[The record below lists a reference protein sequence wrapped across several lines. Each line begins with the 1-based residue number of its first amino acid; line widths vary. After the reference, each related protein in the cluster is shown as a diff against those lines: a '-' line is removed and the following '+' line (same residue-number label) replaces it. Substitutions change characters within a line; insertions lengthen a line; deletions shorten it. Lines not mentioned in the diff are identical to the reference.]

1 MANNLENKVDEISD
15 VVHKIDKE
23 VALQKAAFEE
33 HTQQDEL
40 MHKELRRMNDILDV
54 NTLSLKEHMYQ
65 TMLLK
70 EMVIKMDSRLSPIET
85 KHMEEQVITKFQ
97 SERKKKITSMIVL
110 IAKIATGLSAA
121 IAIGLAIKTM
131 LGH

>member
-40 MHKELRRMNDILDV
+40 MHKELSRMNDILDV
-54 NTLSLKEHMYQ
+54 NTLSLKEHMHQ

-70 EMVIKMDSRLSPIET
+70 EMVMKMDSRLSPIET
-85 KHMEEQVITKFQ
+85 EHMEKQVIAKFQ
-97 SERKKKITSMIVL
+97 SERKKKITSIIVL
-110 IAKIATGLSAA
+110 AAKIATGLSAA
-121 IAIGLAIKTM
+121 IAIGIAIKTM